1 MIYIDYF
8 AMSIKKKK
16 NVSKTMLHSKQ
27 IKHLVKRN

>member
-1 MIYIDYF
+1 MIYLDYF
-8 AMSIKKKK
+8 AMSIKKK

>member
-8 AMSIKKKK
+8 AMSIKK